1 MRTRYGVSPWLEE
14 APASR
19 RLDLPR
25 FRGDRTAE
33 VVIIGGGLTGC
44 AIAHACVAAGF
55 ETLLLERDRIGHG
68 GTGRSAGLLSPEP
81 GPSFRD
87 VAAAHGLRAARRVFE
102 TWRRGALDGAALIRR
117 LNIRCD
123 LDPRD
128 LTVIASREEETSLRR
143 EFDARRAAGMELSW
157 LTPRQLSAGPRLQA
171 AGAYRIKGGFALD
184 PYRACSG
191 LASAAIRRGAILCE
205 RSLVR
210 KVRFT
215 RKYADVIAEGGTIR
229 TSRVIVATGSASAE
243 FKSLQRHFTRRELYL
258 VKTAPV
264 PAAMRK
270 ELGDRSGVLRDF
282 RTPPQHVRWTPESRL
297 LVAGADQDET
307 ADRKREAV
315 LVQRTGQLMYELLTK
330 YPAISG
336 LQPEYGWEA
345 SYGEAADGLMYIGAH
360 RNFPHHV
367 FALGGRRD
375 SLTGAF
381 VAARIVTRA
390 MQAAADK
397 ADDVFG
403 WNR

>member
-19 RLDLPR
+19 RIDLPR

-44 AIAHACVAAGF
+44 AIAYASSAAGF
-55 ETLLLERDRIGHG
+55 ETLLLERDRIGLG
-68 GTGRSAGLLSPEP
+68 STGRSAGLLTPEP

-102 TWRRGALDGAALIRR
+102 TWRRGAFDGAALIKR

-123 LDPRD
+123 LDPKV
-128 LTVIASREEETSLRR
+128 LTVTAGREDEASLRR
-143 EFDARRAAGMELSW
+143 EFEARRSAGLDVSW
-157 LTPRQLSAGPRLQA
+157 LTPKQLTAGLRLHA
-171 AGAYRIKGGFALD
+171 AGGYRLKGSFSLD
-184 PYRACSG
+184 PYRACVG
-191 LASAAIRRGAILCE
+191 LASAANRRGAVLCE
-205 RSLVR
+205 RSPVR

-229 TSRVIVATGSASAE
+229 TTRVIVATGSASAE
-243 FKSLQRHFTRRELYL
+243 FKSLQRHFKPREMYA
-258 VKTAPV
+258 VMTEAV
-264 PAAMRK
+264 PPAIRK
-270 ELGDRSGVLRDF
+270 ELGDRGTVLGDF
-282 RTPPQHVRWTPESRL
+282 RTPPWHVRWTPDSRL
-297 LVAGADQDET
+297 VVAGADQDET
-307 ADRKREAV
+307 TGKKRDTT

-336 LQPEYGWEA
+336 LQPQYGWEA
-345 SYGEAADGLMYIGAH
+345 PYGETADGLMYIGAH
-360 RNFPHHV
+360 RNFPHHM
-367 FALGGRRD
+367 FALGHRGD
-375 SLTGAF
+375 SVTGAF
-381 VAARIVTRA
+381 VAARMVTRA
-390 MQAAADK
+390 MQDATDK

>member
-44 AIAHACVAAGF
+44 AIAQACAAAGF
-55 ETLLLERDRIGHG
+55 ETLLLERERIGCG
-68 GTGRSAGLLSPEP
+68 GTGRSAGLLTPEP
-81 GPSFRD
+81 GVSFRE

-102 TWRRGALDGAALIRR
+102 AWRRGSLDGAALLRR

-123 LDPRD
+123 LEPRD
-128 LTVIASREEETSLRR
+128 LIVIAGRDNDADLRR
-143 EFDARRAAGMELSW
+143 EFDARRAAGLDVSSI
-157 LTPRQLSAGPRLQA
+157 TPRQLAAGMRLQA
-171 AGAYRIKGGFALD
+171 AGGVRVKGSFALD
-184 PYRACSG
+184 PYRACVG
-191 LASAAIRRGAILCE
+191 LASVAIRRGAVLCE

-229 TSRVIVATGSASAE
+229 TSRVIVATGSATPE
-243 FKSLQRHFTRRELYL
+243 FKSLRRHFKRRELYL
-258 VKTAPV
+258 VMSEPV

-270 ELGDRSGVLRDF
+270 QLGDRGTILRDF
-282 RTPPQHVRWTPESRL
+282 RTPPQYVRWTPDSRL

-307 ADRKREAV
+307 ADRKRDAV

-336 LQPEYGWEA
+336 LRPEYGWDA
-345 SYGEAADGLMYIGAH
+345 PYGETADGLMYIGAH

-375 SLTGAF
+375 SVTGAF

-390 MQAAADK
+390 VQGAADK